1 MSLPLNLYLLL
12 GPFLDSILSICIFY
26 LLFVLSCYLLFYY
39 YSLDTWLFSNESHK
53 WFETG
58 WEQRC

>member
-1 MSLPLNLYLLL
+1 MSLPLNLYLLF

-53 WFETG
+53 WFGTG
-58 WEQRC
+58 